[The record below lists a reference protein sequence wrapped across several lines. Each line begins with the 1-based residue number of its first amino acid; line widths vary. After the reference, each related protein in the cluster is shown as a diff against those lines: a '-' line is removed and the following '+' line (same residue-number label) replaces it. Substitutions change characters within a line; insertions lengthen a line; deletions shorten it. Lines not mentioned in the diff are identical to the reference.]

1 MTTSSED
8 RLPLVPPDRI
18 PSHVGIIMDGNGR
31 WAKARGLPRLAG
43 HRGGT
48 ENIRQVLRAAVEY
61 GIQILTIYAFSTE
74 NWGRPKAEVHGLL
87 SLIERVI
94 DRELAELHAEGVQLR
109 HIGREDRIPATL
121 LDKVHEAIH
130 LTEHNDR
137 LIVNVAFNYGGR
149 AEIVDAVRSIVAAG
163 VTPGEVD
170 EDLIRGHEANIYL
183 GGRHC
188 PAHCLGGT
196 RNRVASKVYG
206 LQAIL
211 RSTSGFPAIV
221 GVPTAVSTPVRQQ

>member
-1 MTTSSED
+1 
-8 RLPLVPPDRI
+8 
-18 PSHVGIIMDGNGR
+18 
-31 WAKARGLPRLAG
+31 
-43 HRGGT
+43 
-48 ENIRQVLRAAVEY
+48 VLRAAVEY
-61 GIQILTIYAFSTE
+61 GIQILTLYAFSTE

-109 HIGREDRIPATL
+109 HIGREDRIPAAL

-170 EDLIRGHEANIYL
+170 EDLIRSHLYTHDLPDPELII
-183 GGRHC
+183 R
-188 PAHCLGGT
+188 
-196 RNRVASKVYG
+196 
-206 LQAIL
+206 
-211 RSTSGFPAIV
+211 TSGEMRVSNFMVWQGAYAEYYVTSTLWPDFGADDLRDALV
-221 GVPTAVSTPVRQQ
+221 SYAARERRMGLVPV